1 MKVAFTSDTYWPRVN
16 GVSVSTEI
24 FMKELTKLGHTIRLW
39 APEYPGSEDR
49 HDGQDITRLASFAL
63 PFSPEDRQPAPFQEG
78 TFFRELDEFGPELI
92 HIQTE
97 FTLSLMA
104 RKYAR
109 RRSLPVVMTCHTY
122 FEQYINFY
130 LPMLPKEFAKRLAR
144 QMTYRLFRRAD
155 AIITPTEPMKAVLES
170 YGLTCPITVVPTG
183 IPEEDFAGISKEEEH
198 QASVWVD
205 RHPEFRDRRLMLYAG
220 RVGQEKNMDFLLDVV
235 ERVRQTE
242 PRALLAV
249 AGAGPY
255 LDAFRGQIASRGLG
269 GHVVCLGYVDRQEL
283 KHLYALADVF
293 TFASVTETQ
302 GLVTIEAMLC
312 GTPAVAVGKMG
323 TKIVMGGDHG
333 GFMVDEDVGAFADA
347 VLRLLG
353 DPVLY
358 AAKSAEARAHAL
370 NWTAGRMV
378 GRIEAVYRKVIAEF
392 QPGKPARRRRR
403 PS

>member
-39 APEYPGSEDR
+39 TPEYPGAEDR
-49 HDGQDITRLASFAL
+49 DEGQEITRLASFAL

-78 TFFRELDEFGPELI
+78 TFFRELDEFGPELV

-109 RRSLPVVMTCHTY
+109 RRQLPVVMTCHTY

-144 QMTYRLFRRAD
+144 HLTYRLFRKAD

-170 YGLTCPITVVPTG
+170 YGITCPITVVPTG
-183 IPEEDFAGISKEEEH
+183 IPEEDFAGISKDAERAQSIWTE
-198 QASVWVD
+198 
-205 RHPEFRDRRLMLYAG
+205 RHPEFRGRRILLYAG
-220 RVGQEKNMDFLLDVV
+220 RVGQEKNVDFLLEVV
-235 ERVRQTE
+235 ERVRQGE
-242 PRALLAV
+242 PRALLVV

-255 LDAFRGQIASRGLG
+255 LEGFRAQVATRGLAD
-269 GHVVCLGYVDRQEL
+269 HVTCLGYVDRQEL

-302 GLVTIEAMLC
+302 GLVTIEAMMC

-333 GFMVDEDVGAFADA
+333 GFMVDEDVGAFAEG
-347 VLRLLG
+347 VLKLLR
-353 DPVLY
+353 DPQLY
-358 AAKSAEARAHAL
+358 AAKSAEAKAHAQ

-378 GRIEAVYRKVIAEF
+378 GRIEAVYRKTIAEF
-392 QPGKPARRRRR
+392 KPGKPSRRRRR
-403 PS
+403 PD